1 MPPSS
6 EDAAPSD
13 DSKKHKGAP
22 GALLQRKIP
31 HFDSGQLE
39 YDLLI
44 LDLISLS
51 FLILNLAWLGSN
63 IFQHMRRIRF
73 RTSVTGCRVIQK
85 QLLDQP
91 PSHQ

>member
-13 DSKKHKGAP
+13 DSKKQKGAP

-39 YDLLI
+39 SDLLI

-51 FLILNLAWLGSN
+51 FLILNLAWLESN
-63 IFQHMRRIRF
+63 IFRLMEKIKF
-73 RTSVTGCRVIQK
+73 KTSATGCRVVLKELVGQA
-85 QLLDQP
+85 L
-91 PSHQ
+91 SHL